1 MTEDPWARFSRRL
14 GALAA
19 RIAADDFPA
28 DARGRAEGHRHLA
41 RLTAFA
47 LQWFVDFGDPHHPAF
62 LRFDDDVLKWGGP
75 NADNTYLRARV
86 DPGESYRVWANVRG
100 VRALIVSTAEGDLQM
115 GATRVFAERSLEALT
130 VDADG
135 YLEIALSP
143 TPRPG
148 NWIPLVPGV
157 EHVLIR
163 QYVSDWEADVSV
175 PFHIERV
182 GHEGEAP
189 PALSPEAIAAAL
201 ERAATWVE
209 RTVVHWNAYL
219 AARLRELE
227 PNVMGAPR
235 RVPGGAADILY
246 GAGAWH
252 LADDEALV
260 IRCTPPRARYWSIQL
275 YSPHW
280 FESLDIANRSNS
292 FTGHTAHVDEDGD
305 VRFVLA
311 AHDPGSPNWLDTE
324 GRPFGLV
331 SYRWVWTE
339 TAPVPVAARLPLAA
353 VATHLPAAH
362 PRLDARARV
371 EQIRRRRAALTRRF
385 RR

>member
-1 MTEDPWARFSRRL
+1 MTDDPWERFSRRL
-14 GALAA
+14 GGLAA

-28 DARGRAEGHRHLA
+28 DARGRAEGYRHLA

-47 LQWFVDFGDPHHPAF
+47 LQWFVDFGDPRHPAF

-86 DPGESYRVWANVRG
+86 DPGETYRVWANVRG
-100 VRALIVSTAEGDLQM
+100 VRGLIVSTPEGDLQM
-115 GATRVFAERSLEALT
+115 GATRVFAERSLEALA

-135 YLEIALSP
+135 RLEIILSP
-143 TPRPG
+143 TPQPG
-148 NWIPLVPGV
+148 NWIPLEPGV
-157 EHVLIR
+157 EHVLVR
-163 QYVSDWEADVSV
+163 QYVSDWERDVTV

-189 PALSPEAIAAAL
+189 PALSPGAVAAAL

-219 AARLRELE
+219 SARLHEL
-227 PNVMGAPR
+227 PANTMGAPR
-235 RVPGGAADILY
+235 RVPGGATDILY
-246 GAGAWH
+246 GAGRWE

-280 FESLDIANRSNS
+280 FESLDIANRTTS
-292 FTGHTAHVDEDGD
+292 FTGHTARIDEDGD
-305 VRFVLA
+305 VRFVVA
-311 AHDPGSPNWLDTE
+311 ARDPGSPNWLDTE
-324 GRPFGLV
+324 GRPTGLV

-339 TAPVPVAARLPLAA
+339 TTPVPVATRVPLAA
-353 VATHLPAAH
+353 VAAHLPASH
-362 PRLDARARV
+362 PRLDAGARA
-371 EQIRRRRAALTRRF
+371 EQIRRRRAAITARF

>member
-1 MTEDPWARFSRRL
+1 MADDPWERFSRRL

-19 RIAADDFPA
+19 RLAAADFPA

-47 LQWFVDFGDPHHPAF
+47 LQWFVDFGDPLHPAF

-86 DPGESYRVWANVRG
+86 DPGETYRLWADVRG
-100 VRALIVSTAEGDLQM
+100 VRALIISTPEGDLQM
-115 GATRVFAERSLEALT
+115 GATRVFAERSLHELA
-130 VDADG
+130 VDASG
-135 YLEIALSP
+135 RLEILLSP
-143 TPRPG
+143 APQPG
-148 NWIPLVPGV
+148 NWIPLAAGV
-157 EHVLIR
+157 DHVLIR
-163 QYVSDWEADVSV
+163 QYVSDWSADVTV

-182 GHEGEAP
+182 GHEGAAP
-189 PALSPEAIAAAL
+189 PPLSPAAVAVAL

-209 RTVVHWNAYL
+209 RTVEHWNAYL
-219 AARLRELE
+219 SARLREMP
-227 PNVMGAPR
+227 PNTMGVPR
-235 RVPGGAADILY
+235 QVSGGAADILY
-246 GAGAWH
+246 GAGSWQ

-280 FESLDIANRSNS
+280 FESLDVANRSNS
-292 FTGHTAHVDEDGD
+292 FTGHTAHVDADGD
-305 VRFVLA
+305 VRFVVA
-311 AHDPGSPNWLDTE
+311 ARDPGSPNWLDSE
-324 GRPFGLV
+324 GRPTGLV

-339 TAPVPVAARLPLAA
+339 TTPVPVATRVPLARL
-353 VATHLPAAH
+353 VEHLPPSH
-362 PRLDARARV
+362 PRLDAAARV
-371 EQIRRRRAALTRRF
+371 EQIRRRRAAITARF